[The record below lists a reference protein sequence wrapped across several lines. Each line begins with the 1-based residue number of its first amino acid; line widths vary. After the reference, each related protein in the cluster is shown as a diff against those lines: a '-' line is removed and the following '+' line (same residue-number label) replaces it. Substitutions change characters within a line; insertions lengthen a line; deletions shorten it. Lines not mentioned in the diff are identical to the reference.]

1 MEVTESVVMKKIRV
15 RFTKHGAVRYIGH
28 LDVMRYFQKC
38 IRRAKVNVSYSAGYS
53 PHQIMTFA
61 APLGVGLESE
71 GEYMDLG
78 IEDENPDCEAIKNAL
93 NEASVPEIRIRS
105 VKVLPD
111 DAGNA
116 MASVFASS
124 YEITF
129 YDDKKDACPDA
140 VKMHELIDK
149 MNSLEHC
156 IYHKETKKT
165 SRDID
170 LKEFIYE
177 LRTGDSTDI
186 PVIYMTI
193 NSSSADSIKPG
204 FVMEYL
210 FGLDGFDLPANTLKI
225 TRLDMYTQ
233 NEDGSLLSLDEVGI

>member
-1 MEVTESVVMKKIRV
+1 MKKIRV

-71 GEYMDLG
+71 GEYMDIG
-78 IEDENPDCEAIKNAL
+78 VEDDNPDCAAIKYAL
-93 NEASVPEIRIRS
+93 NEASVDGIRIKS
-105 VKVLPD
+105 VKVLPE

-129 YDDKKDACPDA
+129 YDDKKDDCPGKEK
-140 VKMHELIDK
+140 VRELIER
-149 MNSLEHC
+149 MNAMDHC
-156 IYHKETKKT
+156 VYHKETKKT

-177 LRTGDSTDI
+177 LKVSDI
-186 PVIYMTI
+186 SETPVIYMTI

-204 FVMEYL
+204 FVME
-210 FGLDGFDLPANTLKI
+210 FMCGLDNIKLPVNALKI
-225 TRLDMYTQ
+225 TRLDMFTQ
-233 NEDGSLLSLDEVGI
+233 DEEGNLKSLEEVGI

>member
-1 MEVTESVVMKKIRV
+1 MKIRV
-15 RFTKHGAVRYIGH
+15 RFTKHGAVKYIGH

-38 IRRAKVNVSYSAGYS
+38 IRRAGVNVSYSAGYS

-61 APLGVGLESE
+61 APLGVGIESE

-78 IEDENPDCEAIKNAL
+78 IEDEHPDTAAIMEAL
-93 NEASVPEIRIRS
+93 NNASVDGIRIRS
-105 VKVLPD
+105 VKVLPE

-116 MASVFASS
+116 MASVYASK

-129 YDDKKDACPDA
+129 FEDKKDACPDKEQISSMIEA
-140 VKMHELIDK
+140 
-149 MNSLEHC
+149 MNSMEHC

-177 LRTGDSTDI
+177 LKVADFSIYQDHPQDI
-186 PVIYMTI
+186 PVINMTI
-193 NSSSADSIKPG
+193 NSSSSDSIKPT

-210 FGLDGFDLPANTLKI
+210 FGVLDVEMPSNSLKI
-225 TRLDMYTQ
+225 TRLDMYTLG
-233 NEDGSLLSLDEVGI
+233 EEGELVSLDDIGSDT

>member
-1 MEVTESVVMKKIRV
+1 MKKIRV
-15 RFTKHGAVRYIGH
+15 RFSKHGAVRYIGH

-93 NEASVPEIRIRS
+93 NEASVPGIRIKS
-105 VKVLPD
+105 VKVLPE

-129 YDDKKDACPDA
+129 FDDKKDACPD
-140 VKMHELIDK
+140 VKTMCDLIGR
-149 MNSLEHC
+149 MNAMDHC

-177 LRTGDSTDI
+177 LKISDSSDV
-186 PVIYMTI
+186 PVVNMTI
-193 NSSSADSIKPG
+193 NSSSADSIKPV
-204 FVMEYL
+204 FVMDFL
-210 FGLDGFDLPANTLKI
+210 CGLDNIILPANALKI

-233 NEDGSLLSLDEVGI
+233 NENGNLLSLEKVGV

>member
-1 MEVTESVVMKKIRV
+1 MKLRI

-38 IRRAKVNVSYSAGYS
+38 IRRAGVNVSYSGGYS

-71 GEYMDLG
+71 GEYMDIG
-78 IEDENPDCEAIKNAL
+78 IEDEHPDTEAILNAL
-93 NEASVPEIRIRS
+93 NQASVPGIRIRS
-105 VKVLPD
+105 VRILPE

-116 MASVFASS
+116 MASVFASE

-129 YDDKKDACPDA
+129 YDDKSSSCPNADELRSA
-140 VKMHELIDK
+140 VER
-149 MNSLEHC
+149 MNSSEVC
-156 IYHKETKKT
+156 IYHKKTKKT
-165 SRDID
+165 SRDIN
-170 LKEFIYE
+170 LKEFIYKLDIVNDE
-177 LRTGDSTDI
+177 NGST
-186 PVIYMTI
+186 VIGMII

-210 FGLDGFDLPANTLKI
+210 FELAGYEMPENALKI
-225 TRLDMYTQ
+225 TRLDMFTQ
-233 NEDGSLLSLDEVGI
+233 IGSGELVSLEDIGI

>member
-1 MEVTESVVMKKIRV
+1 MKKIRV

-38 IRRAKVNVSYSAGYS
+38 IRRAAVNVSYSAGYS

-78 IEDENPDCEAIKNAL
+78 IEDEKPDCRSIMEAL
-93 NEASVPEIRIRS
+93 NEASVPEIRIKS
-105 VKVLPD
+105 VRLLPD

-129 YDDKKDACPDA
+129 YDDKKDACPGVTK
-140 VKMHELIDK
+140 VKELIDK
-149 MNSLEHC
+149 MNAMDHC

-177 LRTGDSTDI
+177 LRISEESDI

-204 FVMEYL
+204 FVME
-210 FGLDGFDLPANTLKI
+210 FMCGLDDISLPVNALKI
-225 TRLDMYTQ
+225 TRLDMYSQ
-233 NEDGSLLSLDEVGI
+233 NENGDLISLEEVGI

>member
-1 MEVTESVVMKKIRV
+1 MKKIRV

-78 IEDENPDCEAIKNAL
+78 IEDENPDCSAIKDAL
-93 NEASVPEIRIRS
+93 NEASVEGIRIKS
-105 VKVLPD
+105 VKVLPE

-129 YDDKKDACPDA
+129 YDDKKDSCPDTG
-140 VKMHELIDK
+140 KIRELIDK
-149 MNSLEHC
+149 MNSMDHC
-156 IYHKETKKT
+156 VYHKETKKT

-177 LRTGDSTDI
+177 LKVSDI
-186 PVIYMTI
+186 SETPVIYMTI

-204 FVMEYL
+204 FVME
-210 FGLDGFDLPANTLKI
+210 FMCGLDNFKLPVNALKI
-225 TRLDMYTQ
+225 TRLDMFTQ
-233 NEDGSLLSLDEVGI
+233 DEEGNLKSLDEVGI

>member
-1 MEVTESVVMKKIRV
+1 MKKIRV

-61 APLGVGLESE
+61 APLGVGLESD

-78 IEDENPDCEAIKNAL
+78 IEDENPDCEAIRDAL
-93 NEASVPEIRIRS
+93 NEASVPGIRIKS
-105 VKVLPD
+105 VKVLPE

-116 MASVFASS
+116 MASVFASA

-129 YDDKKDACPDA
+129 FDDKKDACPDIN
-140 VKMHELIDK
+140 KMHDLIGR
-149 MNSLEHC
+149 MNAMDHC

-165 SRDID
+165 SRDIN

-177 LRTGDSTDI
+177 LKLGDSKDV

-204 FVMEYL
+204 FVMEFL
-210 FGLDGFDLPANTLKI
+210 FGLDDFKLPANALKI
-225 TRLDMYTQ
+225 TRLDMFTQ
-233 NEDGSLLSLDEVGI
+233 NENGNLISLEEVGI

>member
-1 MEVTESVVMKKIRV
+1 MKKIRV

-78 IEDENPDCEAIKNAL
+78 VEDENPDCEAIKNAL
-93 NEASVPEIRIRS
+93 NESSVPGIRIKS
-105 VKVLPD
+105 VRLLPE

-129 YDDKKDACPDA
+129 YDDKKDICPG
-140 VKMHELIDK
+140 VGKMRELIGQ
-149 MNSLEHC
+149 MNVMDRC

-177 LRTGDSTDI
+177 LKISESSDV

-193 NSSSADSIKPG
+193 NSSSADSIKPT
-204 FVMEYL
+204 FVMEFL
-210 FGLDGFDLPANTLKI
+210 CGLDNIILPDNALKI
-225 TRLDMYTQ
+225 TRLDMFTQ
-233 NEDGSLLSLDEVGI
+233 NENGNLISLEEVGI

>member
-1 MEVTESVVMKKIRV
+1 MKKIRV

-78 IEDENPDCEAIKNAL
+78 IEDENPDCSAIKDAL
-93 NEASVPEIRIRS
+93 NESSVEGIRIKS
-105 VKVLPD
+105 VKVLPE

-129 YDDKKDACPDA
+129 YDDKKDR
-140 VKMHELIDK
+140 
-149 MNSLEHC
+149 
-156 IYHKETKKT
+156 KK
-165 SRDID
+165 
-170 LKEFIYE
+170 L
-177 LRTGDSTDI
+177 
-186 PVIYMTI
+186 
-193 NSSSADSIKPG
+193 
-204 FVMEYL
+204 
-210 FGLDGFDLPANTLKI
+210 
-225 TRLDMYTQ
+225 
-233 NEDGSLLSLDEVGI
+233 

>member
-1 MEVTESVVMKKIRV
+1 MKKIRV

-38 IRRAKVNVSYSAGYS
+38 IRRAKVNVSYSAGFS

-78 IEDENPDCEAIKNAL
+78 IEDENPDCDAIKESL
-93 NEASVPEIRIRS
+93 NESSVPGIRIKS
-105 VKVLPD
+105 VKVLPE

-129 YDDKKDACPDA
+129 YDDKKDACPNLK
-140 VKMHELIDK
+140 KMHDLIDR
-149 MNSLEHC
+149 MNGMDHC

-170 LKEFIYE
+170 LKEFIYDLKISDE
-177 LRTGDSTDI
+177 ADI

-204 FVMEYL
+204 FVMEFL
-210 FGLDGFDLPANTLKI
+210 CGLDNIVLPANALKI
-225 TRLDMYTQ
+225 TRLDMFTRDE
-233 NEDGSLLSLDEVGI
+233 NENLLSLEEVGI

>member
-1 MEVTESVVMKKIRV
+1 MTKIRV
-15 RFTKHGAVRYIGH
+15 RFTKHGAIRYIGH
-28 LDVMRYFQKC
+28 LDVMRYFQKA
-38 IRRAKVNVSYSAGYS
+38 IRRAGINVAYSGGFS

-61 APLGVGLESE
+61 APLGVGLESD

-78 IEDENPDCEAIKNAL
+78 LEDTAPDTAAIMDAL
-93 NEASVPEIRIRS
+93 NKASVPEIRILS
-105 VKVLPD
+105 VRILPE

-116 MASVFASS
+116 MASVFASA

-129 YDDKKDACPDA
+129 YDDKKALCPD
-140 VKMHELIDK
+140 KNTMKRLLDK
-149 MNSLEHC
+149 CSLLESM

-170 LKEFIYE
+170 LKSFIYSLYLKDDNE
-177 LRTGDSTDI
+177 DKPT
-186 PVIYMTI
+186 VCMTI
-193 NSSSADSIKPG
+193 NSSSSDSIKPG

-210 FGLDGFDLPANTLKI
+210 CSLEDIKLPDNSLMI

-233 NEDGSLLSLDEVGI
+233 SDSGDLVSLGDIGVTS

>member
-1 MEVTESVVMKKIRV
+1 MKKIRV

-38 IRRAKVNVSYSAGYS
+38 IRRAKVNVSYSSGYS

-78 IEDENPDCEAIKNAL
+78 IEDENPDCNAIKDAL
-93 NEASVPEIRIRS
+93 NQASVDGIRIKS

-116 MASVFASS
+116 MASVYASS

-129 YDDKKDACPDA
+129 YDDKKDACPDTA
-140 VKMHELIDK
+140 KISDLINR
-149 MNSLEHC
+149 MNAMDHC

-177 LRTGDSTDI
+177 LRVSESEGT
-186 PVIYMTI
+186 PVINMTI

-204 FVMEYL
+204 FVIEFL
-210 FGLDGFDLPANTLKI
+210 CGLDNIELPVNTFKI

-233 NEDGSLLSLDEVGI
+233 DKVGNLKSLDEIGI